1 MWGEGRTT
9 LSGRPGV
16 RRDDLG
22 GRAPTARHLWNS
34 YNVAIAAISKT
45 YAPGGTSQPSNLR
58 GCIPEIA
65 PQLIQRNTLAPERAE
80 VASRKTGATRS
91 IVMWD
96 LVMLALG
103 LGFFAAAIGYSY
115 ACERL

>member
-1 MWGEGRTT
+1 MRPVAPPSHRTC
-9 LSGRPGV
+9 G
-16 RRDDLG
+16 
-22 GRAPTARHLWNS
+22 
-34 YNVAIAAISKT
+34 AAYRKS
-45 YAPGGTSQPSNLR
+45 
-58 GCIPEIA
+58 A